1 MPMVCVRGPTQMT
14 PFQRE
19 LPDAEGWAAL
29 HLATGS
35 GRPGLSAM
43 RVMAAGGCNVDV
55 RAVAAAAAPEG
66 CEGWTPLHC
75 AVQQVSP
82 QAVRLLVS
90 RLGADPYAKD
100 ARGRTPCDLAVA
112 LASAAREDAGLE
124 DEGPSSGPIDLIA
137 VEPDDGEDGHSPHS
151 PLSPRGNGAA
161 AGVGTSKSMR
171 VLLEET
177 ALDPASRVPAF
188 YPKEIT
194 EADALQVLRVFIRL
208 LHEPVRLQSGM
219 GLYSNTTPGS
229 RDPASESTGTTPSR
243 SVGAT
248 VPGGM
253 GVSGS
258 GSATSLAG
266 SRSSGAVGAS
276 PSGSVVLQKVQAE
289 SGVQG
294 GTVAGAGPGAAA
306 QGAGNNPA
314 GDSGPLEPLLL
325 TPAAPGAAAGAG
337 VEATAPRGETARS
350 AAAGAPAAAADTTG
364 QAVGDASQGGGLTA
378 RSGPSPSPFAAV
390 KLQAQLS
397 VKAEPDAAA
406 ADGSQAPMPFG
417 SPTET
422 APVLA
427 AAVADAPN
435 AAGSTA
441 AAGNTG
447 TAAGKPIPH
456 AAAGP
461 IRTPTKQ
468 SPFTKPL
475 PTVASLAAAAA
486 SHHPPAGVASAH
498 SLPTPA
504 AVTRPSPFQP
514 GVRANGRYGRTAIS
528 GDPGTAT
535 NPASPAVSPAATA
548 AAGAPLS
555 PKPNGQPVPSASFRR
570 TSDSSLPANGPHP
583 GLNAPGAPDPVAS
596 GTMHAPQARGTH
608 HGVLPSQG
616 YTGHPTRS
624 PRSSLS
630 PTPSVLVPQP
640 DVGACCVVSPIN
652 CPCGY
657 SALNRAILLHRQSLA
672 DALLTTLPP
681 RNATRVLLAGG
692 TRGGGP
698 PIAVNLAHLS
708 TRLLT
713 PVGCGGVGQPRSE
726 VEFSVKRPAQRGQG
740 KGGTGCAVVLS
751 LCLLVPEHHST
762 ANCACGYVLASC

>member
-1 MPMVCVRGPTQMT
+1 MT

-112 LASAAREDAGLE
+112 LASAAREDGGLE

-151 PLSPRGNGAA
+151 PLSPRGNGG
-161 AGVGTSKSMR
+161 GVGTSKSMR

-194 EADALQVLRVFIRL
+194 EAEALRVLRVFIRL

-229 RDPASESTGTTPSR
+229 HGPASESTGTTPSR
-243 SVGAT
+243 SIGAP

-253 GVSGS
+253 GVSGSGS

-276 PSGSVVLQKVQAE
+276 PSGSMVPQKVHAE

-294 GTVAGAGPGAAA
+294 GAVAGAGPGAPA
-306 QGAGNNPA
+306 QGAGNNPM
-314 GDSGPLEPLLL
+314 GNSGPLERLLL
-325 TPAAPGAAAGAG
+325 APAAPGAAAGAG
-337 VEATAPRGETARS
+337 ASASVPAEETAQS
-350 AAAGAPAAAADTTG
+350 AAAGAPAAAADTSG
-364 QAVGDASQGGGLTA
+364 QAAHDAAQGGGVTA
-378 RSGPSPSPFAAV
+378 PPRPSPSPFAAV
-390 KLQAQLS
+390 KLQAPLS

-406 ADGSQAPMPFG
+406 ADGSHVPMPFG
-417 SPTET
+417 SPTEI

-435 AAGSTA
+435 AAGPTA
-441 AAGNTG
+441 TAGNTG
-447 TAAGKPIPH
+447 TAAGGPTPY

-468 SPFTKPL
+468 SPFSKPL
-475 PTVASLAAAAA
+475 PTAASLVAAAA

-514 GVRANGRYGRTAIS
+514 GARAGGRYGRTAIS
-528 GDPGTAT
+528 GEPATAA
-535 NPASPAVSPAATA
+535 NSASSAVSPAITA

-555 PKPNGQPVPSASFRR
+555 PKPNGQPSRSASFRR
-570 TSDSSLPANGPHP
+570 TSDPSLPANGSHP

-596 GTMHAPQARGTH
+596 GSVHAPLARGTH
-608 HGVLPSQG
+608 NGVLPPQAYSG
-616 YTGHPTRS
+616 LPTRS

-672 DALLTTLPP
+672 DALLSTLPP

-698 PIAVNLAHLS
+698 PVAVNLAHLS

-713 PVGCGGVGQPRSE
+713 PVRWGSYGRSSRPKIHRGGMSCGPV
-726 VEFSVKRPAQRGQG
+726 QRRQ
-740 KGGTGCAVVLS
+740 
-751 LCLLVPEHHST
+751 
-762 ANCACGYVLASC
+762 